1 MSKHR
6 KHSTII
12 TLLDDL
18 PLARDS
24 YQAAQSLSALYTQ
37 LENLA
42 RDRSDHF
49 QMQKEKSKQKN
60 EPAKPT
66 NASLR
71 KGRNQAA

>member
-1 MSKHR
+1 VSKHH
-6 KHSTII
+6 KSSAVI

-24 YQAAQSLSALYTQ
+24 YQATQLLAVLYTQ

-49 QMQKEKSKQKN
+49 QMQREKVNRRTNLQKPQI
-60 EPAKPT
+60 PA
-66 NASLR
+66 
-71 KGRNQAA
+71 